1 MKVKRS
7 KSLSPVP
14 SSSENSKR
22 AKIEDDSKS
31 GAAGQLNLLN
41 FSDDV
46 LLIIIKYLDSFDMM
60 NLSM

>member
-1 MKVKRS
+1 M
-7 KSLSPVP
+7 SPDP

-22 AKIEDDSKS
+22 TKIKDDSKD
-31 GAAGQLNLLN
+31 GTATQPNLLN

-46 LLIIIKYLDSFDMM
+46 LLMIVKYLDSFDMM